1 MPGIVIV
8 DTTVLLN
15 VLDVPGFNQNRDA
28 VLAGLEELLDTG
40 DNLLLPMAAIFEA
53 GNHIAQLDDG
63 RQRRGCAKV
72 FRDQVRAALSGS
84 APWTP
89 IQLPDAREVA
99 IWIAEFPDAAM
110 RRIGIGDLS
119 IIKAW
124 ERTCVQNRRK
134 RVRIWSLD
142 QHLAGFDSNP

>member
-1 MPGIVIV
+1 MLGIVIV

-72 FRDQVRAALSGS
+72 FRDQVRAGVVGQCAL
-84 APWTP
+84 
-89 IQLPDAREVA
+89 DADS
-99 IWIAEFPDAAM
+99 IAGRPGGGDMDRRIPGRRDAAHRHRGPVHHQGM
-110 RRIGIGDLS
+110 G
-119 IIKAW
+119 
-124 ERTCVQNRRK
+124 TH
-134 RVRIWSLD
+134 VRSEPS
-142 QHLAGFDSNP
+142 QARPHLVT